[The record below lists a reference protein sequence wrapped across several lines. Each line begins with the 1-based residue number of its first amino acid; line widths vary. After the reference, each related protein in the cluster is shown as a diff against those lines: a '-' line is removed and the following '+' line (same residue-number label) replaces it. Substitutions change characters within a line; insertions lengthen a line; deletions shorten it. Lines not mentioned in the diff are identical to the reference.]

1 MTTLKHMWQ
10 FAIGFVAGA
19 YVYKHYDWPDVDY
32 YIETIKNL
40 EEKKRKK

>member
-1 MTTLKHMWQ
+1 MWQ
-10 FAIGFVAGA
+10 FAIGFVTGA
-19 YVYKHYDWPDVDY
+19 YVFKHYDWPDVDY

>member
-1 MTTLKHMWQ
+1 MWQ